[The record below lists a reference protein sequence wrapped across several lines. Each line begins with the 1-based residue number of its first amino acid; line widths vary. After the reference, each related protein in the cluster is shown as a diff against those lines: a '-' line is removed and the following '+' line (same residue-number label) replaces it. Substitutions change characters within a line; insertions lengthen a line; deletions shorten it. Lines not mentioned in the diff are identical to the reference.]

1 MEDKELFELCK
12 SVYEKTGW
20 KGQHFWYMP
29 EMQTAPNGQ
38 PLITDHYIPVYQPSG
53 SRIGFPLYT
62 SDYILEKLPD
72 AIKHPEHGYKWR
84 LQLKKIGKWYVASY
98 ENELWVRVYMAN
110 EYRTDEK
117 LYTWKEPYTADTP
130 LKALLKLTLALHDA
144 GERLLSKASMANK
157 PIGRGRL

>member
-12 SVYEKTGW
+12 QVYEKTRWNSQGNEDF
-20 KGQHFWYMP
+20 G
-29 EMQTAPNGQ
+29 ERE
-38 PLITDHYIPVYQPSG
+38 S
-53 SRIGFPLYT
+53 PLYT
-62 SDYILEKLPD
+62 SDYILEELPD

-130 LKALLKLTLALHDA
+130 LKALLKLTIALHEA
-144 GERLLSKASMANK
+144 GQLNNTTKEE
-157 PIGRGRL
+157 I